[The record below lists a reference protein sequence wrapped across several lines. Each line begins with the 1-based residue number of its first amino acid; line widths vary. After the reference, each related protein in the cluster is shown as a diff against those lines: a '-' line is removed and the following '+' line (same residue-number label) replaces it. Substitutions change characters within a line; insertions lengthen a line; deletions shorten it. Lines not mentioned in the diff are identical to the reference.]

1 MEGRGRKIRKGRYE
15 EEGEEMK
22 VWKDGGEDG
31 MGKKVGG
38 GR

>member
-22 VWKDGGEDG
+22 VWKDGGR
-31 MGKKVGG
+31 MVW
-38 GR
+38 GRR